1 MTKLVEK
8 SLCTGCAVCKAVC
21 PHDAISMRPD
31 TERFLYPHIDASKC
45 IECGLC
51 AKTCPSLNQG
61 SARRP
66 LFVYAA
72 KAKDDELRLTS
83 SSGGVFSL
91 LARDVLSN
99 GGLVFGAAFD
109 HSDWHVYHM
118 AAVDE
123 ESLHELRGSK
133 YVQSD
138 VGESY
143 REVKAALK
151 AERHV
156 LFSGTPCQIAGLRA
170 FLGHDYEKLLLV
182 DVVCHAVPSPL
193 AWEKYLEKR
202 VSVAYNSRGCGLR
215 AIRRIV
221 SRRKDCGWKRYSMSL
236 GFANDMEY
244 RAVFSDD
251 PYMRGFLA
259 ELYNRPSCHNC
270 PSKNL
275 SSGSDIT
282 IADYWGVDAKFPEMD
297 DDKGTSL
304 VMVNTEKGA
313 KVFLALAEEIVVEAS
328 DFAHAVAGNPA
339 IVRLT
344 APHRNRDRFFCRVMK
359 SDFDS
364 LIERMLRPPLKSRI
378 RAFAGCVLRKIGLRK

>member
-1 MTKLVEK
+1 MLKLVEK
-8 SLCTGCAVCKAVC
+8 SLCTGCAACKAVC
-21 PHDAISMRPD
+21 PHDAISMRQD
-31 TERFLYPHIDASKC
+31 AEGFLYPHTDASKC

-51 AKTCPSLNQG
+51 AKACPSLNQG
-61 SARRP
+61 AARSP
-66 LFVYAA
+66 LSVYAA
-72 KAKDDELRLTS
+72 KAKDDELRLAS

-91 LARDVLSN
+91 LAKDILSN

-109 HSDWHVYHM
+109 HIDWHVYHM
-118 AAVDE
+118 AVEDE
-123 ESLHELRGSK
+123 ESLQELRGSK

-138 VGESY
+138 MGDCF
-143 REVKAALK
+143 RKVKDALLSD
-151 AERHV
+151 RPV

-193 AWEKYLEKR
+193 AWKKYLEKR
-202 VSVAYNSRGCGLR
+202 VSAAYNLREGGLR

-236 GFANDMEY
+236 GFANAMEY
-244 RAVFSDD
+244 RAIFSDD
-251 PYMRGFLA
+251 PFMRGFLA

-275 SSGSDIT
+275 RGGSDIT
-282 IADYWGVDAKFPEMD
+282 IADYWGVSSKLPEMD

-304 VMVNTEKGA
+304 VLVNTEKGA
-313 KVFLALAEEIVVEAS
+313 RAFSALAEKIIVKES
-328 DFAHAVAGNPA
+328 DFEHAVAVNPA
-339 IVRLT
+339 IVRPT
-344 APHRNRDRFFCRVMK
+344 TPHRNRDRFFCRVMK

-364 LIERMLRPPLKSRI
+364 LVNRMLQPPLKTRI
-378 RAFAGCVLRKIGLRK
+378 RAFAGRELRKLGFRK